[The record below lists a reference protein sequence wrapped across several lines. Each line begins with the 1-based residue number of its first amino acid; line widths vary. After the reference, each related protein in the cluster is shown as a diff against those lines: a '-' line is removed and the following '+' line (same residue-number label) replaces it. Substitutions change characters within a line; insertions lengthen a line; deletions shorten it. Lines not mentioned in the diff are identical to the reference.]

1 MKTTDSRINDLL
13 SFGEYIE
20 LMDEYLGE
28 IERKSSGEYMMS
40 DTECRC
46 VSYPREK
53 SEKKLTVII
62 NYKEQSIEIF

>member
-1 MKTTDSRINDLL
+1 
-13 SFGEYIE
+13 
-20 LMDEYLGE
+20 MDEYLGE
-28 IERKSSGEYMMS
+28 IGRKSSGEYMMS

-62 NYKEQSIEIF
+62 NYKEQSIEIC